1 MLMTD
6 PARISDPLGAAERLP
21 RGSAVVFRAFGSADA
36 ILQGRR
42 LARIARRRGL
52 ILLAGADPGLALAIG
67 ADGVHLPERLAH
79 RAAAIRRAHPR
90 WLVTVAAHGEAAV
103 RRARLCGADA
113 VVISPVFGSRS
124 PSAGRPLGSTRFAL
138 LVRDAKI
145 PAYALGGV
153 NARTAA
159 RLIGSG
165 AVGIAA
171 VEALA

>member
-6 PARISDPLGAAERLP
+6 PARISDPLAAAGRLP
-21 RGSAVVFRAFGSADA
+21 RGSAVVFRAFGAADA
-36 ILQGRR
+36 ARQGRQ

-52 ILLAGADPGLALAIG
+52 LLLVGADPNLALAIG

-79 RAAAIRRAHPR
+79 RAGAILRAHPG
-90 WLVTVAAHGEAAV
+90 WLVTAAAHGEVAA

-113 VVISPVFGSRS
+113 VVISPVFESRS
-124 PSAGRPLGSTRFAL
+124 PSAGKPLGPVRFAL
-138 LVRDAKI
+138 LVRRAKI

-153 NARTAA
+153 DARTAV

>member
-6 PARISDPLGAAERLP
+6 PARISDPLAAAERLP
-21 RGSAVVFRAFGSADA
+21 RGSAVVFRAFGAPDA
-36 ILQGRR
+36 IPQGRQ
-42 LARIARRRGL
+42 LADIARRRSL
-52 ILLAGADPGLALAIG
+52 FLLAGADPRLALAIG

-79 RAAAIRRAHPR
+79 KAAAIRRAHPG
-90 WLVTVAAHGEAAV
+90 WLVTVAAHGEAAA

-113 VVISPVFGSRS
+113 VVISPVFESRS
-124 PSAGRPLGSTRFAL
+124 PSAERSLGPARFAG
-138 LVRDAKI
+138 LVRAAGI

-153 NARTAA
+153 NVRTVA
-159 RLIGSG
+159 RLKGSG